1 LGIEIN
7 AARTDMLA
15 VLAPL
20 NHPPTAA
27 CVEAE
32 RGMSRALAG
41 SCTVPL
47 GAYAECHGDE
57 IEMTGFVASIDGTK
71 MVKEKVRGS
80 AQQAEN
86 LGQLLAEKLVA
97 LGANEILASLET
109 H

>member
-7 AARTDMLA
+7 ASRPDMLA

-20 NHPPTAA
+20 NHAETAA

-47 GAYAECHGDE
+47 GAYAE
-57 IEMTGFVASIDGTK
+57 IQNNTLNMTGFVASVDGQS
-71 MVKEKVRGS
+71 MVKEQVSGHPNE
-80 AQQAEN
+80 AEE
-86 LGQLLAEKLVA
+86 LGQLLAKKLVD
-97 LGANEILASLET
+97 LGADKILASLE
-109 H
+109 HH

>member
-1 LGIEIN
+1 MKGVEIGAGF
-7 AARTDMLA
+7 AAVA
-15 VLAPL
+15 Q
-20 NHPPTAA
+20 
-27 CVEAE
+27 
-32 RGMSRALAG
+32 RG
-41 SCTVPL
+41 TT
-47 GAYAECHGDE
+47 HGDE

-80 AQQAEN
+80 AQQAEK